1 MTQADYRRHDIKDRA
16 WEKMAAVL
24 PGGEG
29 KVGRRAVDNRLF
41 INAVMWVFAGGGI
54 AGCGRC
60 FSIFL

>member
-29 KVGRRAVDNRLF
+29 KVGRRADLS
-41 INAVMWVFAGGGI
+41 MQ
-54 AGCGRC
+54 
-60 FSIFL
+60 